1 MFWIKDE
8 PGALVRVW
16 CAEWRE
22 EPREDQP
29 RLRVALAPDGTVA
42 VRRWVSAKG
51 AHTRAEKT
59 ERVQQLRDLLH
70 SGETVTVAE
79 ATKFLSLK
87 SRNSAKANWRAWWTR
102 DG

>member
-1 MFWIKDE
+1 MS
-8 PGALVRVW
+8 PAPSSVSGARNGALGRG
-16 CAEWRE
+16 RIK
-22 EPREDQP
+22 P

-42 VRRWVSAKG
+42 VRRWMSAKG

-59 ERVQQLRDLLH
+59 ERVQQLQDLLH

-79 ATKFLSLK
+79 ATEFLSVE
-87 SRNSAKANWRAWWTR
+87 SRNSSKASWRTWWTR